1 MRPWPPSNPLP
12 RARGRARHHS
22 PPHLPPLATPSLGY
36 NKIGSAGGAAIAE
49 ALKVN
54 TTLKEL
60 DLSLNPLGGE
70 AEQMVRAAVEG
81 REGFELYT

>member
-1 MRPWPPSNPLP
+1 MS
-12 RARGRARHHS
+12 
-22 PPHLPPLATPSLGY
+22 

-54 TTLKEL
+54 TTLKLL
-60 DLSLNPLGGE
+60 DLIANDLDGE

-81 REGFELYT
+81 REGFDLLI

>member
-22 PPHLPPLATPSLGY
+22 PPRPPLATSRLDY

-54 TTLKEL
+54 TTLKTLGLGNNEL
-60 DLSLNPLGGE
+60 DAE

-81 REGFELYT
+81 REGFTLYI